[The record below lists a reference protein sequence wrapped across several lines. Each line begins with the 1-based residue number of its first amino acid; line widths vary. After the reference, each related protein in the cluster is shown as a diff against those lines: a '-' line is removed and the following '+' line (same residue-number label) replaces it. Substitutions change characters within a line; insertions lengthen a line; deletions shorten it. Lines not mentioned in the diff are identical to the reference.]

1 MKKKQTNTSPNV
13 FLPSSPTFFERIHTN
28 ILGLNNSKFFAGLVM
43 IMLNVGSKFIP
54 IQFSKSAE
62 EYLKQTLSKAILVFA
77 MSWMGT
83 RDIYTASILT
93 SIFIVCSDYLFN
105 EESLFCIVPP
115 NKRVLENIK
124 SKENENSKDDMSTN
138 EDIAKQTLQLIE
150 KTKNIIMPN
159 NK

>member
-1 MKKKQTNTSPNV
+1 MKKKQTNTPPNAI
-13 FLPSSPTFFERIHTN
+13 PQPTFFDKINMN

-62 EYLKQTLSKAILVFA
+62 EYLKQSLSKALLVFA

-83 RDIYTASILT
+83 RDIYTAIILT
-93 SIFIVCSDYLFN
+93 IIFVILSDYLFN

-115 NKRVLENIK
+115 KKRVLESIK
-124 SKENENSKDDMSTN
+124 DNETELDSNTTKK
-138 EDIAKQTLQLIE
+138 EDIAKQTLDLIQ
-150 KTKNIIMPN
+150 KTKNIIIEN

>member
-1 MKKKQTNTSPNV
+1 MKKKQTTSLPTATEPPNI
-13 FLPSSPTFFERIHTN
+13 FQRIHLN
-28 ILGLNNSKFFAGLVM
+28 VLGLNNSKFFAGLVM

-62 EYLKQTLSKAILVFA
+62 EYLKQNLSKAMLVFA

-83 RDIYTASILT
+83 RDIYTAIILT
-93 SIFIVCSDYLFN
+93 VIFIILSDYLFN
-105 EESLFCIVPP
+105 EESVFCIVPS

-124 SKENENSKDDMSTN
+124 SKEKETDPAEAPTKDDIS
-138 EDIAKQTLQLIE
+138 KQTLQLIE
-150 KTKNIIMPN
+150 KTKNIIIPN

>member
-1 MKKKQTNTSPNV
+1 MKKKQTNTLPNV
-13 FLPSSPTFFERIHTN
+13 VPPTIPSTIFERIHTN

-83 RDIYTASILT
+83 RDIYTAGILT
-93 SIFIVCSDYLFN
+93 FIFVILSDYLFN
-105 EESLFCIVPP
+105 EESVFCIVPP
-115 NKRVLENIK
+115 HKRVLENIK
-124 SKENENSKDDMSTN
+124 SKENENLSTN

-150 KTKNIIMPN
+150 KTKNIIVSN